1 MEIERE
7 TNKTFFTKII
17 RKSLSWFE
25 KGHRL
30 VPTCVDA
37 QWIEVLHVADG
48 DTVISNVSYHL
59 VFHLFPAKQRLFH
72 EDLIA
77 HGQSLRYINSL
88 NNLDVC
94 FTTIIKLKRKEI
106 NTYILKFK

>member
-1 MEIERE
+1 M
-7 TNKTFFTKII
+7 
-17 RKSLSWFE
+17 
-25 KGHRL
+25 
-30 VPTCVDA
+30 PTCVDA

-77 HGQSLRYINSL
+77 HGQSLQYINSL

-94 FTTIIKLKRKEI
+94 FTTIINLKRKEI
-106 NTYILKFK
+106 NTYILKFKFM